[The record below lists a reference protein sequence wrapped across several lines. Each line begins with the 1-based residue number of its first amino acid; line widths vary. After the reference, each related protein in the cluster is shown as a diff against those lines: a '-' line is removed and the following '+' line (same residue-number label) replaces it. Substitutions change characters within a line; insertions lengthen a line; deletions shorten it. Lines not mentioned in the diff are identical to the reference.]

1 MLLLMASVGM
11 SAQTASPQKPPQPT
25 GDTVTVMLPG
35 TPRPPSQDP
44 TAPDGKPEWRRA
56 GETVHSSVGAPETR
70 KPSAPASLGGE
81 IASVQEQI
89 RSAEVEDSRYTGG
102 LVKSLI
108 GARIAILK
116 QTEAM
121 LRQAAVA
128 PRQTMDTSTLNRLH
142 SIEKEAA
149 DNLIRISA
157 QEVETA
163 RYSGGL
169 IRATSLATLATLQQT
184 QAMIDQRRLVL
195 KYGLRQEV
203 GAQPRVDPPPVRI
216 DVATPPDQKNWRIV
230 SIDARITE
238 ANTTWSRYA
247 WKLMLANDSEK
258 PQLFRGTIEFQDSDG
273 FIVDTSNAGNMV
285 VPAGSE
291 GEFTGFALIRA
302 EVVGK
307 VARAVAK
314 VGASR

>member
-1 MLLLMASVGM
+1 M
-11 SAQTASPQKPPQPT
+11 
-25 GDTVTVMLPG
+25 
-35 TPRPPSQDP
+35 
-44 TAPDGKPEWRRA
+44 
-56 GETVHSSVGAPETR
+56 
-70 KPSAPASLGGE
+70 
-81 IASVQEQI
+81 QEQI